1 MGEGDKLLEEYN
13 NLKSDEVVVTPK
25 NKLLDRDIKNK
36 EILDLLLQGKS
47 NNEIALIMM
56 EKYKLKRGTVNNLIT
71 RAYKTIRTNY
81 DVEIDNLI
89 HKHIHMY
96 YDIMNDAKQLGDSS
110 ARIKALQAIE
120 KLLKVTSDAPIIQQ
134 NTLNLNLKELSKEE
148 IKEMLG
154 LDNE

>member
-13 NLKSDEVVVTPK
+13 NLKSDEVVITTK

-81 DVEIDNLI
+81 DVEIDNI
-89 HKHIHMY
+89 VHKHIHMY

-154 LDNE
+154 LDND

>member
-13 NLKSDEVVVTPK
+13 NLKNDEIVILQK
-25 NKLLDRDIKNK
+25 NKLLDRDLKNK

-56 EKYKLKRGTVNNLIT
+56 DKFKLKRGTVNNLIT
-71 RAYKTIRTNY
+71 RAYKTIRSNY
-81 DVEIDNLI
+81 DVEVDNII
-89 HKHIHMY
+89 HKHVGMY
-96 YDIMNDAKQLGDSS
+96 YQIMNDAKQLGDSS

-134 NTLNLNLKELSKEE
+134 NTLNLNLKELSKDE

-154 LDNE
+154 IDND

>member
-13 NLKSDEVVVTPK
+13 NLKSDEVVITTK

-154 LDNE
+154 LDND

>member
-13 NLKSDEVVVTPK
+13 NLKSDEIVILQK
-25 NKLLDRDIKNK
+25 NKLLDKDLKNK

-56 EKYKLKRGTVNNLIT
+56 DKFKLKRGTVNNLIT
-71 RAYKTIRTNY
+71 RAYKTIRSNY
-81 DVEIDNLI
+81 DVEVDNII
-89 HKHIHMY
+89 HKHVGMY
-96 YDIMNDAKQLGDSS
+96 YQIMNDAKSLGDSS

-134 NTLNLNLKELSKEE
+134 NTLNLNLKELSKDE

-154 LDNE
+154 IDND

>member
-13 NLKSDEVVVTPK
+13 NLKSDEVVITTK

-81 DVEIDNLI
+81 DVEIDNII

-154 LDNE
+154 LDND

>member
-1 MGEGDKLLEEYN
+1 
-13 NLKSDEVVVTPK
+13 
-25 NKLLDRDIKNK
+25 
-36 EILDLLLQGKS
+36 
-47 NNEIALIMM
+47 
-56 EKYKLKRGTVNNLIT
+56 
-71 RAYKTIRTNY
+71 
-81 DVEIDNLI
+81 
-89 HKHIHMY
+89 MY

-154 LDNE
+154 LDND

>member
-13 NLKSDEVVVTPK
+13 NLKSDEIVILPK

-81 DVEIDNLI
+81 DVEIDNLV

-120 KLLKVTSDAPIIQQ
+120 KLLKVTSDAPVIQQ
-134 NTLNLNLKELSKEE
+134 NTLNLNLKELSKDE